1 MRGDVSQEKDMSTDE
16 KAKKV
21 EKRVKERR
29 GYLIIKLAD
38 ELVILCCV
46 ELVINNLSTLTAY
59 EAGRMIGGTI
69 DHH

>member
-1 MRGDVSQEKDMSTDE
+1 MSTDV
-16 KAKKV
+16 KV
-21 EKRVKERR
+21 KEVYKRVKERT

-46 ELVINNLSTLTAY
+46 ELFINNLSTLSAY